1 MLPAGGFWVFG
12 YGSLM
17 WQPEFPH
24 EESQP
29 ARVHGY
35 HRALC
40 LWSWRYRGSREAPGL
55 VLGLDRGGSCP
66 GIAFRVAAAHRE
78 RALRLLDDREMINRS
93 YRPLMLPARLA
104 DGRRVRLLTFVISRD
119 TPQYAGKLELAHIV
133 EVVRHARGERGPN
146 RDYVLNTVEHLQ
158 QMGFPCARLRAVARG
173 LERVTPDSPGAG

>member
-1 MLPAGGFWVFG
+1 MDWTAKVPPGGFWVFG

-17 WQPEFPH
+17 WQPGFPH

-40 LWSWRYRGSREAPGL
+40 LWSWRYRGSRETPGL

-66 GIAFRVAAAHRE
+66 GMAFRVPRRHRE
-78 RALRLLDDREMINRS
+78 QALRLLDDREMGNRS

-119 TPQYAGKLELAHIV
+119 NPQYAGKLEFARIV
-133 EVVRHARGERGPN
+133 EVVHHAYGERGPN
-146 RDYVLNTVEHLQ
+146 RDYVLNTVDHLAA
-158 QMGFPCARLRAVARG
+158 MGFPCARLRAVARA
-173 LERVTPDSPGAG
+173 LERAR